1 MALFSLAQRTAA
13 TAAASASW
21 EVRSTSGNKP
31 KLLMLKLSQNVA
43 TAGVY
48 GVGRP
53 GAIGV
58 TPTSPQTFIDEADGN
73 GATGLTTAAVAWGT
87 GPTVPS
93 NFFDRYSC
101 AATIGV
107 GFLEIYPGGLGIP
120 VSNSIV
126 IWIIATAPVCDVA
139 AKASE

>member
-1 MALFSLAQRTAA
+1 MALFSLAQRTINTT
-13 TAAASASW
+13 TASPAW

-31 KLLMLKLSQNVA
+31 KLLVLKLTQNTAV
-43 TAGVY
+43 AGVY

-53 GAIGV
+53 AAIGI

-87 GPTVPS
+87 APTVPS
-93 NFFDRYSC
+93 NFFDRYS
-101 AATIGV
+101 AAASIGV
-107 GFLEIYPGGLGIP
+107 GFLEIYPGGLGLP
-120 VSNSIV
+120 VSSSVI

-139 AKASE
+139 AKVSE

>member
-1 MALFSLAQRTAA
+1 MALFSLAQRTTA
-13 TAAASASW
+13 TAAASAAW

-31 KLLMLKLSQNVA
+31 KLLILKLTQNTAV
-43 TAGVY
+43 AGVF

-73 GATGLTTAAVAWGT
+73 GATGVTTAAVAWGT

-101 AATIGV
+101 AAAIGV
-107 GFLEIYPGGLGIP
+107 GFLEIYPGGLGLP
-120 VSNSIV
+120 VSASIV

-139 AKASE
+139 AKVSE